1 MGEGR
6 NSPEVHWVN
15 PELRGIIPLS
25 RVAPVRSLRRALRNT
40 SCAIT
45 VDTSFRQVIE
55 MCAEATGDRPDTWIN
70 QKIIDLYNDLYVEG
84 YAHSVECW
92 ANGSLVGG
100 LYGVSIGA
108 AFFGES
114 MFSREPNA
122 SKVALAHL
130 VQRLV
135 RGNYMLLDIQF
146 VTEHLSRLGAVEI
159 SREQYLGYLAGA
171 VGGTANFY
179 SIGSTAGSDS
189 ICTSG

>member
-70 QKIIDLYNDLYVEG
+70 QKIIDLYNDLYDH
-84 YAHSVECW
+84 Y
-92 ANGSLVGG
+92 
-100 LYGVSIGA
+100 
-108 AFFGES
+108 
-114 MFSREPNA
+114 
-122 SKVALAHL
+122 
-130 VQRLV
+130 
-135 RGNYMLLDIQF
+135 QF
-146 VTEHLSRLGAVEI
+146 
-159 SREQYLGYLAGA
+159 
-171 VGGTANFY
+171 
-179 SIGSTAGSDS
+179 
-189 ICTSG
+189 